1 MKKPTSLIL
10 LLFICCSAFSQVSTG
25 LWFPHQAVSDEVYQ
39 LLRKDGIKMSR
50 EQIYSTEQPSL
61 STAIL
66 SLSQEGGL
74 ASPFATA
81 SFISDDGLII
91 TNYHCVSRY
100 IKDISTPENDYVKYG
115 CWAESREQEAPL
127 HNLQVNQLIS
137 CEDITDQLAEGLDGL
152 SGKVRTDSLA
162 ERAARFAKAAKN
174 TGSEGTR
181 VYAMMGGQQYIV
193 ARYRMFHDV
202 RIVASPPVSLAMTGG
217 DEANW
222 QWPRYACDFAIL
234 RVYANKA
241 GLSTAY
247 KATNIPYH
255 PTSYLKIAKKSPK
268 RGDFVMVAGFPSRT
282 RKHIPWFAVDKIV
295 NSDTRFRMDVSKA
308 KMDYLKTCQEKAT
321 GEKKSAYGVRI
332 SSINNT
338 YTRSRG
344 EINGTREGKLVERRR
359 QEDEALQAWINASPE
374 RQQEYGATLIDDMH
388 NNYRQLTRFNHAEE
402 VFNQVVS
409 SGASILPFAGKFEKL
424 LNIDRAKRQ
433 NRDKAMENEMK
444 EIRRIADDFFRQ
456 FDRDEDCGLMK
467 TLLPYYIKEM
477 DPEYLEDIYK
487 QPYDMDRLYAQSLL
501 TDQANVNTF
510 LDNAVEQGTQ
520 ALQQDTLYNLC
531 LAFYRNRVARISRD
545 RTPYARR
552 QTELYSTYMRAY
564 SDMQQ
569 DKVKEYDANKTMR
582 LSPGKVKDYSKQKG
596 MPVPCC
602 LLANAETASGNSGS
616 PVVNAKGEL
625 IGLNFDREESGLAS
639 IYRTDPTLM
648 RNIFVD
654 IQYVLWVLKNKSHSQ
669 YVLSELEL

>member
-1 MKKPTSLIL
+1 MKKPTSIIL

-50 EQIYSTEQPSL
+50 EQIYATDEASL

-81 SFISDDGLII
+81 SFISADGLII

-137 CEDITDQLAEGLDGL
+137 CEDITAQLAEGLDGL

-181 VYAMMGGQQYIV
+181 VYAMMGGQQYIM

-202 RIVASPPVSLAMTGG
+202 RIVASPPVSLAMAGG

-241 GLSTAY
+241 GLSTTY

-268 RGDFVMVAGFPSRT
+268 RGDFVMVAGFPSQT

-344 EINGTREGKLVERRR
+344 EINGTREGKLVEHRR
-359 QEDEALQAWINASPE
+359 QGDEALQAWINASPE
-374 RQQEYGATLIDDMH
+374 RQQEYGATLIDEMH
-388 NNYRQLTRFNHAEE
+388 DNYRQLTRFNHAEE

-456 FDRDEDCGLMK
+456 FDREEDCGMMK

-477 DPEYLEDIYK
+477 DPEYLEDIFK

-501 TDQANVNTF
+501 TDQTKVNAF

-545 RTPYARR
+545 RTPFARR

-596 MPVPCC
+596 VPVPCC

-625 IGLNFDREESGLAS
+625 VGLNFDREESGLAS
-639 IYRTDPTLM
+639 IYRTDPALM

-669 YVLSELEL
+669 YVLTELEH